1 MSSLIHH
8 ISVYHREHGTY
19 ILILILLNKTG
30 KLSELM
36 KRIALAVGML
46 LMTVPFAN
54 PARADLIHRMSSS
67 TQLSVNG
74 AYTDASRIG
83 STYTVSGSNIK
94 VDTSNS
100 GHFGA
105 LTAGSATAA
114 PTLDVGTYDVNT
126 AGSAFTFTET
136 YTQGDAIA
144 AMGAGVDVTAGVV
157 ADMPSYGET
166 LTMSGG
172 VAGTLA
178 GTITSAGVTTLTAGG
193 AGTTATG
200 QFVTEIVID

>member
-1 MSSLIHH
+1 
-8 ISVYHREHGTY
+8 
-19 ILILILLNKTG
+19 
-30 KLSELM
+30 M
-36 KRIALAVGML
+36 KKFLPIIML
-46 LMTVPFAN
+46 LMTGAVVA
-54 PARADLIHRMSSS
+54 PARADLTHRMSSS

-94 VDTSNS
+94 VATDA
-100 GHFGA
+100 HFGK
-105 LTAGSATAA
+105 LTAGTATAA
-114 PTLDVGTYDVNT
+114 ATLDVGAYDVNT
-126 AGSAFTFTET
+126 AGSAFSFSESW
-136 YTQGDAIA
+136 TQGDAVNAI
-144 AMGAGVDVTAGVV
+144 GSGVDVGSGVV
-157 ADMPSYGET
+157 ADMPAYGNT

-200 QFVTEIVID
+200 QFVTEIVIE

>member
-1 MSSLIHH
+1 MKK
-8 ISVYHREHGTY
+8 G
-19 ILILILLNKTG
+19 LLT
-30 KLSELM
+30 
-36 KRIALAVGML
+36 LAML
-46 LMTVPFAN
+46 LMTAPLS
-54 PARADLIHRMSSS
+54 ARADIIHRMTSS

-83 STYTVSGSNIK
+83 STYSVSGSNIK

-126 AGSAFTFTET
+126 AGSAFTFSESF
-136 YTQGDAIA
+136 TQGDAIA

-157 ADMPSYGET
+157 ADMPAYGNT
-166 LTMSGG
+166 LTMHGG
-172 VAGTLA
+172 VAGSLA

-193 AGTTATG
+193 AGTSAVG